1 MNNVE
6 IVSTGS
12 YLPGEAL
19 TNSDLERLVGGL
31 SPEILEQVQVE
42 KRYWLIDP
50 VTGEHCMTNSEM
62 ATNAA
67 RQALEL
73 ANMAPEEVE
82 FLVAS
87 TISPDFPLPS
97 LVTLVQDQLGLKR
110 CAILE
115 IRGGCAGA
123 ASALDV
129 ARLYLERGIYRNA
142 VVIGTEAISPILAP
156 SFLGKDPEK
165 IRVRDRLGIYSFGD
179 GAAAIVLKAVPGEE
193 SSGGVLGSAMECV
206 GGGKKP
212 GMIIPVGGT
221 KVPVHQLKNHR
232 FELRVDFTASGKFTP
247 YVLTDA
253 LNALLKSCD
262 LSVETVD
269 LCIIPEG
276 NTKYLRDELQ
286 AAGLLTDDWL
296 ALEHKVFE
304 NLSLVG
310 NTGSAALPLALDY
323 AWKTGRVN
331 PGDRLLLVS
340 IEISKWIYAGMGLI
354 WSAAPYQP

>member
-87 TISPDFPLPS
+87 TSSPDFPLPS

-123 ASALDV
+123 AGSAGRLRSASSALIRSCCCMTIFLSCSTS
-129 ARLYLERGIYRNA
+129 ARR
-142 VVIGTEAISPILAP
+142 
-156 SFLGKDPEK
+156 
-165 IRVRDRLGIYSFGD
+165 
-179 GAAAIVLKAVPGEE
+179 
-193 SSGGVLGSAMECV
+193 SSDCA
-206 GGGKKP
+206 
-212 GMIIPVGGT
+212 
-221 KVPVHQLKNHR
+221 
-232 FELRVDFTASGKFTP
+232 
-247 YVLTDA
+247 
-253 LNALLKSCD
+253 
-262 LSVETVD
+262 
-269 LCIIPEG
+269 
-276 NTKYLRDELQ
+276 
-286 AAGLLTDDWL
+286 
-296 ALEHKVFE
+296 
-304 NLSLVG
+304 
-310 NTGSAALPLALDY
+310 
-323 AWKTGRVN
+323 
-331 PGDRLLLVS
+331 
-340 IEISKWIYAGMGLI
+340 
-354 WSAAPYQP
+354 